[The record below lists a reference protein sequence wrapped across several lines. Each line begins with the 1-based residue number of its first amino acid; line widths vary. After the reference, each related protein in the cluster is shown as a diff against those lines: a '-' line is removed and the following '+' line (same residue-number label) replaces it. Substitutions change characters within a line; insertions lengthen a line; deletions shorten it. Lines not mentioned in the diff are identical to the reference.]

1 MSKAP
6 PDYYRIL
13 EVSETATTQ
22 QIRDAYKKAALK
34 THPDRVA
41 ADSPERP
48 TRTRKFQLVNDAYYT
63 LSDATRRREY
73 DAQRRLFGGSS
84 NRRPK
89 PSSTNANPPPPGAFT
104 PDYEDFDE
112 EIPLGG
118 DADAGP
124 GAGNFYSWAWNY
136 FTQGQG
142 QGQGQ
147 NSQQQQQARQDTE
160 NAQFA
165 DVFEEM
171 MREEGLNE
179 AQQEQQAK
187 GKFWSLAGG
196 AAGGVLGFIA
206 ANFPGAIAGMVAGN
220 RFGAIRDA
228 RGKSVYDVYQ
238 ELPQSDRARL
248 LAQLATRVF
257 SHATG
262 L

>member
-1 MSKAP
+1 MANTGPP

-13 EVSETATTQ
+13 EISETATTQ

-48 TRTRKFQLVNDAYYT
+48 SRTRKFQLVNDAYYT
-63 LSDATRRREY
+63 LSDSTRRRDY
-73 DAQRRLFGGSS
+73 DAQRRLFGGT
-84 NRRPK
+84 RTKPK
-89 PSSTNANPPPPGAFT
+89 PSGAANANPPGTFT
-104 PDYEDFDE
+104 SDYKEFDFDE
-112 EIPLGG
+112 EIPPGG
-118 DADAGP
+118 ANAN
-124 GAGNFYSWAWNY
+124 NFYSWAWNY
-136 FTQGQG
+136 FTGNKG
-142 QGQGQ
+142 DA
-147 NSQQQQQARQDTE
+147 NTEQARQATE
-160 NAQFA
+160 DAQFA

-171 MREEGLNE
+171 LREEGMDE
-179 AQQEQQAK
+179 AQQQQGK

-228 RGKSVYDVYQ
+228 KGKSVYEVFQ
-238 ELPQSDRARL
+238 ELPQTDRARL

-257 SHATG
+257 SHAVG
-262 L
+262 G